1 MHPTQTKERKR
12 MAMLVQKSP
21 LLFSIHVSA
30 VGFRVSLDLGVK
42 KFQLHHTLQKRKKMT
57 VLVRGTAHVVVN
69 GLCKFFSFILMC
81 EHVYFAYVFWHF
93 ASTKLAVE
101 EFAVTDVDRK

>member
-1 MHPTQTKERKR
+1 MNDGEYIYTCGKTIIFPYIVYVRRFTN
-12 MAMLVQKSP
+12 A
-21 LLFSIHVSA
+21 
-30 VGFRVSLDLGVK
+30 VSLDLVSK
-42 KFQLHHTLQKRKKMT
+42 NFNYITHFKRKKMT

-81 EHVYFAYVFWHF
+81 EHAYFAYVFWHF

>member
-1 MHPTQTKERKR
+1 MNDGEYIYIYTCGETIIFPYIVYVRRFTI
-12 MAMLVQKSP
+12 A
-21 LLFSIHVSA
+21 VSE
-30 VGFRVSLDLGVK
+30 VSLDLVSK
-42 KFQLHHTLQKRKKMT
+42 NFNYITHFKRKKMT

-81 EHVYFAYVFWHF
+81 EHAYFAYVFWHF